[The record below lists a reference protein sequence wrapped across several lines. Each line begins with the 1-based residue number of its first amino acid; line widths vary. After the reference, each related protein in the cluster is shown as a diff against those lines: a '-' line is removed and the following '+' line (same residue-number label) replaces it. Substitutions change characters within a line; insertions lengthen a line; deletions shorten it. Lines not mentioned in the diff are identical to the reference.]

1 MDGYV
6 GVNRLVALER
16 MGLPPLAGLWLPMM
30 HSAVYSLAHYP
41 FRYLTGRVGLEVCED
56 LHRSH
61 CALHVNEAVS
71 IDPATPS
78 EDHQSRDEDPSKTY
92 FTPTVHI
99 RNWQKPWL
107 TVRPGINFGGTS

>member
-78 EDHQSRDEDPSKTY
+78 EITNLATKIHQRHTLHRLY
-92 FTPTVHI
+92 TLGTG
-99 RNWQKPWL
+99 RN
-107 TVRPGINFGGTS
+107 PG